1 MYIHVS
7 SSNLNSYPLKAKY
20 YHKWKSFLA
29 EDLDIK
35 ILASDITL
43 GHSSLL
49 LFDKK
54 GEGNHMLIW
63 EHELDDV

>member
-7 SSNLNSYPLKAKY
+7 SSNSYPLKAKY
-20 YHKWKSFLA
+20 YHKLKSSLA

-49 LFDKK
+49 LFDKER